1 MLLFKEKKKK
11 EKARWLNILF
21 ARDTLNSVVTLD
33 GEQVVTTAV
42 D

>member
-1 MLLFKEKKKK
+1 MLLFKEKKK